1 MKVCLE
7 DYCMKLR
14 GKFFILG
21 FCFLI
26 LSAFTV
32 KAQLGIVDRNAKKK
46 PTLVV
51 LGTYHMSA
59 TRTNIVNREVDD
71 ITSPERQKQVVELVE
86 KLKKFKPTKIA
97 VECDIEDDAKAQEF
111 YNQYLAGS
119 RRLSKNETNQIG
131 FRLAKDLG
139 HKKVYCVDW
148 GIFPE
153 DQLYWYEKY
162 AAKDEELNNF
172 LKVVNEDIKKEV
184 NAGTEKLLKLS
195 VTNQLIFLNQPE
207 RAEESHQIYYE
218 IMRIGRGAEYVGA
231 NYLSWLYGRNMKI
244 LNNIIRIND
253 SMDDRILVI
262 YGNGH
267 NKLLNQFA
275 KESRFY
281 NVESP
286 LKYLKGKK

>member
-1 MKVCLE
+1 
-7 DYCMKLR
+7 MKLR
-14 GKFFILG
+14 GKIFLFG

-26 LSAFTV
+26 LSTFTA
-32 KAQLGIVDRNAKKK
+32 KAQLGIVDKNAKKK

-59 TRTNIVNREVDD
+59 TTTNVVNNQVDD
-71 ITSPERQKQVVELVE
+71 ITTPERQKQVVELVE
-86 KLKKFKPTKIA
+86 RLKKFKPTKIA
-97 VECDIEDDAKAQEF
+97 LECDIEDDAKVQEF

-119 RRLSKNETNQIG
+119 RGLSKNETNQIG
-131 FRLAKDLG
+131 FRLAKELG

-162 AAKDEELNNF
+162 AAKDPELNDFLKKVYEEL
-172 LKVVNEDIKKEV
+172 KKDE
-184 NAGTEKLLKLS
+184 NGGTEKSRTLS
-195 VTNQLIFLNQPE
+195 VTDRLILLNQPE
-207 RAEESHQIYYE
+207 RWEKSHQRYFE

-244 LNNIIRIND
+244 LVNLIRITD